1 MLRSTLKTL
10 TVLVLILR
18 LDVSAKGAAEP
29 TNFDVG
35 VSGNGVTFFTLWMA
49 EAGGFFKKAGLNV
62 QVVDLPGGTRSLQVL
77 LAGKI
82 AATHAGLGP
91 LTQANN
97 QGADLRMIASTS
109 NTIPFTIFSD
119 PNVKTAADLKEGKIG
134 ISTFGSEADLAV
146 ALALKQLGLNRKDVT
161 VVQIGENATRL
172 QALLAGQLTATPLAE
187 PMASLARAQGLNPLI
202 DFTTVPWVSTGV
214 VVKRNQLESQ
224 RGLVASF
231 LRAYIEGAYLAR
243 ADEQQAKQVIKFKYK
258 TNDANAI
265 NATYNEFKRTM
276 PVDAEVSRA
285 GAENVFEQMQAI
297 GLNVGSRK
305 IEDHINNDIIQ
316 SLRTE
321 GFFNAMKRK
330 YSIQ

>member
-1 MLRSTLKTL
+1 MVRSTLKTL
-10 TVLVLILR
+10 TVLVLILC

-29 TNFDVG
+29 TPFDVG

-91 LTQANN
+91 LAQANN

-119 PNVKTAADLKEGKIG
+119 PNVKNAADLKEGKIG

-146 ALALKQLGLNRKDVT
+146 ALALKQLGLKRKDVT

-187 PMASLARAQGLNPLI
+187 PMASLARAQGLNPLM

-214 VVKRNQLESQ
+214 VVKRSQLESQ
-224 RGLVASF
+224 RALVATF

-243 ADEQQAKQVIKFKYK
+243 ADEQQAKQVIKLKYK

-265 NATYNEFKRTM
+265 NATYIEFKRTM
-276 PVDAEVSRA
+276 PVDAEASRA

-297 GLNVGSRK
+297 GLNVGSSK
-305 IEDHINNDIIQ
+305 IEDHISNDIIQ
-316 SLRTE
+316 SLRAE
-321 GFFNAMKRK
+321 GFFDAMKRK

>member
-10 TVLVLILR
+10 TVLVLILC

-91 LTQANN
+91 VTQANN

-187 PMASLARAQGLNPLI
+187 PMASLARAQGLKSFDRFHHCSLGFHRRCSEAEPTGKSARSSGLI
-202 DFTTVPWVSTGV
+202 SPGLHRRRLPRSGRRATGQASDKV
-214 VVKRNQLESQ
+214 QIQNQRCQRNQRHLQ
-224 RGLVASF
+224 
-231 LRAYIEGAYLAR
+231 
-243 ADEQQAKQVIKFKYK
+243 
-258 TNDANAI
+258 
-265 NATYNEFKRTM
+265 
-276 PVDAEVSRA
+276 
-285 GAENVFEQMQAI
+285 
-297 GLNVGSRK
+297 
-305 IEDHINNDIIQ
+305 
-316 SLRTE
+316 
-321 GFFNAMKRK
+321 
-330 YSIQ
+330 

>member
-1 MLRSTLKTL
+1 MLRSVLKTL
-10 TVLVLILR
+10 TVLMLILC
-18 LDVSAKGAAEP
+18 LDVSAKGATEP
-29 TNFDVG
+29 TEFDVG
-35 VSGNGVTFFTLWMA
+35 ISGNGVTFFTLWMA

-62 QVVDLPGGTRSLQVL
+62 HVIDLPGGTRSLQVL

-91 LTQANN
+91 VTQANN

-109 NTIPFTIFSD
+109 NTIPFTIFSN
-119 PNVKTAADLKEGKIG
+119 PNVKTAADLKEGKVG

-146 ALALKQLGLNRKDVT
+146 ALALKQLGLNRKDVMI
-161 VVQIGENATRL
+161 VQIGENATRL

-187 PMASLARAQGLNPLI
+187 PMASMARAQGLNPLI
-202 DFTTVPWVSTGV
+202 DFTAVPWVSTGV
-214 VVKRNQLESQ
+214 VVKRNQLEIQ
-224 RGLVASF
+224 RGIVTSF
-231 LRAYIEGAYLAR
+231 LRAYIEGAYLAW
-243 ADEQQAKQVIKFKYK
+243 ADEQQAKQVIKLKYK
-258 TNDANAI
+258 TNDAKAI
-265 NATYNEFKRTM
+265 NATYNEFKRIM
-276 PVDAEVSRA
+276 PADAEPSRA

-305 IEDHINNDIIQ
+305 IEDHISNDMIQ

-330 YSIQ
+330 YNIP

>member
-1 MLRSTLKTL
+1 MLQSASSAL
-10 TVLVLILR
+10 TVLVLIICIA
-18 LDVSAKGAAEP
+18 VSTEGNAEP
-29 TNFDVG
+29 TDFDVG
-35 VSGNGVTFFTLWMA
+35 ISGNGVTFFTLWMA
-49 EAGGFFKKAGLNV
+49 EAGGFFKNAGLNV
-62 QVVDLPGGTRSLQVL
+62 RVVDLPGGTRSLQVL

-91 LTQANN
+91 VTQANN

-109 NTIPFTIFSD
+109 NTIPFTFFSD
-119 PNVKTAADLKEGKIG
+119 PNVKSAADLKDGKVG

-146 ALALKQLGLNRKDVT
+146 ALALKQMGLNRRDVT

-172 QALLAGQLTATPLAE
+172 QALLAGQLKATPLAE
-187 PMASLARAQGLNPLI
+187 PMSSLARAQGLNLLM

-214 VVKRNQLESQ
+214 VVQRNQLENQ
-224 RGLVASF
+224 RGLVTSF

-243 ADEQQAKQVIKFKYK
+243 ADELKAKEVIKLKYK

-276 PVDAEVSRA
+276 PPEGEASRA
-285 GAENVFEQMQAI
+285 GAENVFDQMQGI
-297 GLNVGSRK
+297 GLSLASRK
-305 IEDHINNDIIQ
+305 IGDHISSDIIQ

-321 GFFNAMKRK
+321 GFFKTMKQK
-330 YSIQ
+330 YNVQ

>member
-1 MLRSTLKTL
+1 MVRSTLKTL
-10 TVLVLILR
+10 TVLVLILC

-29 TNFDVG
+29 TPFDVG

-91 LTQANN
+91 LAQANN

-119 PNVKTAADLKEGKIG
+119 PNVKNAADLKEGKIG
-134 ISTFGSEADLAV
+134 ISTLGSEADLAV
-146 ALALKQLGLNRKDVT
+146 ALALKQLGLKRKDVT

-187 PMASLARAQGLNPLI
+187 PMASLARAQGLNPLM
-202 DFTTVPWVSTGV
+202 DLTTVPWVSTGV
-214 VVKRNQLESQ
+214 VVKRSQLESQ
-224 RGLVASF
+224 RALVATF

-243 ADEQQAKQVIKFKYK
+243 ADEQQAKQVIKLKYK

-265 NATYNEFKRTM
+265 NATYIEFKRTM
-276 PVDAEVSRA
+276 PVDAEASRA

-297 GLNVGSRK
+297 GLNVGSSK
-305 IEDHINNDIIQ
+305 IEDHISNDIIQ
-316 SLRTE
+316 SLRAE
-321 GFFNAMKRK
+321 GFFDAMKRK

>member
-1 MLRSTLKTL
+1 MVRSTLKTL
-10 TVLVLILR
+10 TVLVLILC

-29 TNFDVG
+29 TPFDVG

-91 LTQANN
+91 LAQANN

-119 PNVKTAADLKEGKIG
+119 PNVKNAADLKEGKIG

-146 ALALKQLGLNRKDVT
+146 ALALKQLGLKRKDVT

-187 PMASLARAQGLNPLI
+187 PMASLARAQGLNPLM
-202 DFTTVPWVSTGV
+202 DLTTVPWVSTGV
-214 VVKRNQLESQ
+214 VVKRSQLESQ
-224 RGLVASF
+224 RALVATF

-243 ADEQQAKQVIKFKYK
+243 ADEQQAKQVIKLKYK

-276 PVDAEVSRA
+276 PVDAEASRA

-297 GLNVGSRK
+297 GLNVGSSK
-305 IEDHINNDIIQ
+305 IEDHISNDIIQ
-316 SLRTE
+316 SLRAE
-321 GFFNAMKRK
+321 GFFDAMKRK

>member
-1 MLRSTLKTL
+1 MVRSTLKTL
-10 TVLVLILR
+10 TVLVLILC

-29 TNFDVG
+29 TPFDVG

-91 LTQANN
+91 LAQANN

-146 ALALKQLGLNRKDVT
+146 ALALKQLGLKRKDVT

-187 PMASLARAQGLNPLI
+187 PMASLARAQGLNPLM

-214 VVKRNQLESQ
+214 VVKRSQLESQ
-224 RGLVASF
+224 RALVATF

-243 ADEQQAKQVIKFKYK
+243 ADEQQAKQVIKLKYK

-276 PVDAEVSRA
+276 PVDAEASRA

-297 GLNVGSRK
+297 GLNVGSSK
-305 IEDHINNDIIQ
+305 IEDHISNDIIQ
-316 SLRTE
+316 SLRAE
-321 GFFNAMKRK
+321 GFFDAMKRK

>member
-1 MLRSTLKTL
+1 MLRSVVNIL
-10 TVLVLILR
+10 TVLVLVLYLR
-18 LDVSAKGAAEP
+18 VPARGAEQ
-29 TNFDVG
+29 TEFDVG
-35 VSGNGVTFFTLWMA
+35 ISGNGVTFFTLWMA

-62 QVVDLPGGTRSLQVL
+62 QVVDLPGGTRSLQLL

-109 NTIPFTIFSD
+109 NTIPFTIFSN
-119 PNVKTAADLKEGKIG
+119 PNVKTAADLKDGKIG

-161 VVQIGENATRL
+161 IVQIGENATRL
-172 QALLAGQLTATPLAE
+172 QALLAGQLIATPLAE
-187 PMASLARAQGLNPLI
+187 PMASIARAQGLNPLI

-214 VVKRNQLESQ
+214 VVKRNQLENQ
-224 RGLVASF
+224 RGIVTLF
-231 LRAYIEGAYLAR
+231 LRAYIEGAYLAW
-243 ADEQQAKQVIKFKYK
+243 ADEQQAKQVIKLKYK

-276 PVDAEVSRA
+276 PADAKPSRA

-297 GLNVGSRK
+297 GLNVGSKK
-305 IEDHINNDIIQ
+305 IEDHISDDVIQ
-316 SLRTE
+316 NLRME
-321 GFFNAMKRK
+321 GFFSAMKRK
-330 YSIQ
+330 YNIQ

>member
-1 MLRSTLKTL
+1 MLRFIKAL
-10 TVLVLILR
+10 TALVLILCMH
-18 LDVSAKGAAEP
+18 VSAKGAAEP
-29 TNFDVG
+29 TPFDVG
-35 VSGNGVTFFTLWMA
+35 ISGNGVTFFTLWMA

-62 QVVDLPGGTRSLQVL
+62 QVIDLPGGTRSLQVL

-119 PNVKTAADLKEGKIG
+119 PKVKTAADLKEGKIG

-187 PMASLARAQGLNPLI
+187 PMASMARAQGLNPLI
-202 DFTTVPWVSTGV
+202 DFTTVPWVSTGI
-214 VVKRNQLESQ
+214 VVKRSQLEIQ
-224 RGLVASF
+224 RALMATF

-243 ADEQQAKQVIKFKYK
+243 ADEQQAKQVIKVKYK

-276 PVDAEVSRA
+276 PVDAEASRA

-297 GLNVGSRK
+297 GLSVGSRK
-305 IEDHINNDIIQ
+305 IEDHISNDIIQ

-330 YSIQ
+330 YSTQ

>member
-1 MLRSTLKTL
+1 MVRSTLKTL
-10 TVLVLILR
+10 TVLVLILC

-29 TNFDVG
+29 TPFDVG

-91 LTQANN
+91 LAQANN

-119 PNVKTAADLKEGKIG
+119 PNVKNAADLKEGKIG

-146 ALALKQLGLNRKDVT
+146 ALALKQLGLKRKDVT

-187 PMASLARAQGLNPLI
+187 PMASLARAQGLNPLM
-202 DFTTVPWVSTGV
+202 DLTTVPWVSTGV
-214 VVKRNQLESQ
+214 VVKRSQLESQ
-224 RGLVASF
+224 RALVATF

-243 ADEQQAKQVIKFKYK
+243 ADEQQAKQVIKLKYK

-265 NATYNEFKRTM
+265 NATYIEFKRTM
-276 PVDAEVSRA
+276 PVDAEASRA

-297 GLNVGSRK
+297 GLNVGSSK
-305 IEDHINNDIIQ
+305 IEDHISNDIIQ
-316 SLRTE
+316 SLRAE
-321 GFFNAMKRK
+321 GFFDAMKRK

>member
-1 MLRSTLKTL
+1 
-10 TVLVLILR
+10 
-18 LDVSAKGAAEP
+18 
-29 TNFDVG
+29 
-35 VSGNGVTFFTLWMA
+35 
-49 EAGGFFKKAGLNV
+49 
-62 QVVDLPGGTRSLQVL
+62 
-77 LAGKI
+77 
-82 AATHAGLGP
+82 
-91 LTQANN
+91 
-97 QGADLRMIASTS
+97 
-109 NTIPFTIFSD
+109 
-119 PNVKTAADLKEGKIG
+119 VKTAADLKEGKIG

-276 PVDAEVSRA
+276 PVDAEASRA

-305 IEDHINNDIIQ
+305 IEDHISNDIIQ

-321 GFFNAMKRK
+321 GFFNAMKQK
-330 YSIQ
+330 YGIQ